1 MNEIWRDIKGYEG
14 VYQVSNLGQVKSLE
28 RKKLNRW
35 KNGFKIMKEKVLKPY
50 KNYNNHLYVKL
61 CNNTIKINFVHQLV
75 AKAFPEICGE
85 WFEGA
90 EVHHKDLN
98 PLNNNAENLII
109 ISKERHRELH
119 NNNPISIGRR
129 IEGSKFQMKPIIQ
142 LTKDYVLVNFFSSIN
157 EAERKTGIS
166 HTKICL
172 VCQWKRNTAGGFIW
186 KYKN

>member
-1 MNEIWRDIKGYEG
+1 MEEIWRDIKGYEG
-14 VYQVSNLGQVKSLE
+14 LYQVSNTGKVKSLK
-28 RKKLNRW
+28 RKMLNRW

-61 CNNTIKINFVHQLV
+61 VNNTIKTIFVHRLV
-75 AKAFPEICGE
+75 AFAFPEICGE

-90 EVHHKDLN
+90 EVHHIDLN
-98 PLNNNAENLII
+98 PLNNNAENLIF
-109 ISKERHRELH
+109 ISKERHKELH
-119 NNNPISIGRR
+119 NNSSISIERR

-142 LTKDYVLVNFFSSIN
+142 LTKDYVLVNSFSSIN

-166 HTKICL
+166 HTKISL
-172 VCQWKRNTAGGFIW
+172 VCQGKRNTSGGFIW